1 MIFLSVTAIIK
12 LNCYI
17 QLYSPSGKTLRSCLL
32 QIKLKNLSKYYPE
45 GGLQHIILDA
55 VNITIKKGEVIALVG
70 PSGSGK
76 TTLLNLISGI
86 DEPDS
91 GEVLISDYI
100 SNSTDFQSIS
110 AMNDE
115 HKTLFRRHSIGFIF
129 QFFNLIPTLTV
140 LENIQFPLEL
150 CNKLDKNATKKI
162 TTLLQRLSIEH
173 KQHQYPECLS
183 GGEQQRVAIARAIIH
198 QPQILLAD
206 EPTGNLDDETGQ
218 RVMNILLALTKEY
231 RMTMLIVTHSQD
243 VAGRADRILSLKNGH
258 LVEKSS

>member
-1 MIFLSVTAIIK
+1 
-12 LNCYI
+12 
-17 QLYSPSGKTLRSCLL
+17 L
-32 QIKLKNLSKYYPE
+32 QIKLKNISKNYLE
-45 GGLQHIILDA
+45 AGQQHIILDGIN
-55 VNITIKKGEVIALVG
+55 VMIDKGEVIALVG
-70 PSGSGK
+70 SSGSGK

-91 GEVLISDYI
+91 GEVLIYD
-100 SNSTDFQSIS
+100 NNDLLNIS

-115 HKTLFRRHSIGFIF
+115 QKTLYRRHSIGFIF

-150 CNKLDKNATKKI
+150 CNKLDKDATKKI
-162 TTLLQRLSIEH
+162 TTLLQKLSIEN

-198 QPQILLAD
+198 QPKILLAD

-218 RVMNILLALTKEY
+218 RVMNVLLELTKEY
-231 RMTMLIVTHSQD
+231 QMTMLIVTHSQD
-243 VAGRADRILSLKNGH
+243 VACRADRILSIKNGH
-258 LVEKSS
+258 LLEKSS

>member
-1 MIFLSVTAIIK
+1 MT
-12 LNCYI
+12 
-17 QLYSPSGKTLRSCLL
+17 PL
-32 QIKLKNLSKYYPE
+32 QIKLKNLSKNYLE
-45 GGLQHIILDA
+45 GGQQHIILDDIN
-55 VNITIKKGEVIALVG
+55 VTFDEGEVIALVG

-91 GEVLISDYI
+91 GEVFVSGH
-100 SNSTDFQSIS
+100 NDFLSIS

-115 HKTLFRRHSIGFIF
+115 QKTLFRRHSIGFIF

-150 CNKLDKNATKKI
+150 CDKFDSSSANKISD
-162 TTLLQRLSIEH
+162 LLQRLSIEN
-173 KQHQYPECLS
+173 KQHQYPEYLS

-206 EPTGNLDDETGQ
+206 EPTGNLDHETGRQ
-218 RVMNILLALTKEY
+218 VINVLLELAKEY
-231 RMTMLIVTHSQD
+231 QMTMLIVTHSQD
-243 VAGRADRILSLKNGH
+243 VASRADRILSLKSGH
-258 LVEKSS
+258 LVEKTSCGKGISKNAAQKK

>member
-1 MIFLSVTAIIK
+1 M
-12 LNCYI
+12 
-17 QLYSPSGKTLRSCLL
+17 
-32 QIKLKNLSKYYPE
+32 QIKLKNISKNYLE
-45 GGLQHIILDA
+45 GGQQHIILD
-55 VNITIKKGEVIALVG
+55 NINVMIDKGEVIALVG

-91 GEVLISDYI
+91 GEVLIYDNNASL
-100 SNSTDFQSIS
+100 SNNGLSIS

-115 HKTLFRRHSIGFIF
+115 QKTLFRRHSIGFIF

-150 CNKLDKNATKKI
+150 CDKLDKTAAGKI
-162 TTLLQRLSIEH
+162 SNLLQRLSIEN

-218 RVMNILLALTKEY
+218 QVMNVLLELTKEY
-231 RMTMLIVTHSQD
+231 QMTMLIVTHSQD
-243 VAGRADRILSLKNGH
+243 VASRADRILSLKNGH
-258 LVEKSS
+258 LVEKAS

>member
-1 MIFLSVTAIIK
+1 
-12 LNCYI
+12 
-17 QLYSPSGKTLRSCLL
+17 L
-32 QIKLKNLSKYYPE
+32 QIKLKNISKNYLE
-45 GGLQHIILDA
+45 AGQQHIILDGIN
-55 VNITIKKGEVIALVG
+55 VMIDKGEVIALVG
-70 PSGSGK
+70 SSGSGK

-91 GEVLISDYI
+91 GEVLIYD
-100 SNSTDFQSIS
+100 NNDLLNIS

-115 HKTLFRRHSIGFIF
+115 QKTLYRRHSIGFIF

-162 TTLLQRLSIEH
+162 TTLLQKLSIEN

-206 EPTGNLDDETGQ
+206 EPTGNLDQETGQ
-218 RVMNILLALTKEY
+218 RVMNVLLELTKEY
-231 RMTMLIVTHSQD
+231 QMTMLIVTHSQD
-243 VAGRADRILSLKNGH
+243 VACRADRILSIKNGH
-258 LVEKSS
+258 LLEKSS

>member
-1 MIFLSVTAIIK
+1 
-12 LNCYI
+12 
-17 QLYSPSGKTLRSCLL
+17 L
-32 QIKLKNLSKYYPE
+32 QIKLKNISKNYLE
-45 GGLQHIILDA
+45 GGQQHIILDDIN
-55 VNITIKKGEVIALVG
+55 VMIDKGEVIALVG

-91 GEVLISDYI
+91 GEVLMYDNNSSL
-100 SNSTDFQSIS
+100 SNNSLSIS
-110 AMNDE
+110 TMNDE
-115 HKTLFRRHSIGFIF
+115 QKTLFRRHSIGFIF

-150 CNKLDKNATKKI
+150 CNKLDKTAAEKI
-162 TTLLQRLSIEH
+162 STLLQRLSIEN

-218 RVMNILLALTKEY
+218 QVMNVLLELAKEY
-231 RMTMLIVTHSQD
+231 QMTILIVTHSQD
-243 VAGRADRILSLKNGH
+243 VASRADRILSLKNGH
-258 LVEKSS
+258 LVEKAS

>member
-1 MIFLSVTAIIK
+1 M
-12 LNCYI
+12 
-17 QLYSPSGKTLRSCLL
+17 
-32 QIKLKNLSKYYPE
+32 QIKLRNISKNYLE
-45 GGLQHIILDA
+45 AEQQHIILDGIN
-55 VNITIKKGEVIALVG
+55 VMIDKGEVIALVG

-86 DEPDS
+86 DEADS
-91 GEVLISDYI
+91 GEVLIYD
-100 SNSTDFQSIS
+100 NNDWLNIS

-115 HKTLFRRHSIGFIF
+115 QKTLYRRHSIGFIF

-258 LVEKSS
+258 LLEKSS

>member
-1 MIFLSVTAIIK
+1 M
-12 LNCYI
+12 
-17 QLYSPSGKTLRSCLL
+17 
-32 QIKLKNLSKYYPE
+32 QIKLKNISKNYIE
-45 GGLQHIILDA
+45 AGHQHIILDGIN
-55 VNITIKKGEVIALVG
+55 VMIDKGEVIALVG

-91 GEVLISDYI
+91 GEVLIYD
-100 SNSTDFQSIS
+100 NNDLLNIS

-115 HKTLFRRHSIGFIF
+115 QKTLYRRHSIGFIF

-231 RMTMLIVTHSQD
+231 RMTMLIVTHSQE

>member
-1 MIFLSVTAIIK
+1 M
-12 LNCYI
+12 
-17 QLYSPSGKTLRSCLL
+17 
-32 QIKLKNLSKYYPE
+32 QIKLKNISKNYLE
-45 GGLQHIILDA
+45 GGQQHIILDDIN
-55 VNITIKKGEVIALVG
+55 VMIDKGEVIALVG

-91 GEVLISDYI
+91 GEVLIDD
-100 SNSTDFQSIS
+100 NNDLLSIN

-115 HKTLFRRHSIGFIF
+115 QKTLFRRHSIGFIF

-150 CNKLDKNATKKI
+150 CNKLDKSSASMI
-162 TTLLQRLSIEH
+162 SRLLQRLSIEN
-173 KQHQYPECLS
+173 KQHQYPEYLS

-198 QPQILLAD
+198 QPKILLAD

-218 RVMNILLALTKEY
+218 LVMDVLLELTREY
-231 RMTMLIVTHSQD
+231 QMTMLIVTHNQD
-243 VAGRADRILSLKNGH
+243 VARRADRILSLKNGH

>member
-1 MIFLSVTAIIK
+1 MQIK
-12 LNCYI
+12 LNNI
-17 QLYSPSGKTLRSCLL
+17 S
-32 QIKLKNLSKYYPE
+32 KNYLE
-45 GGLQHIILDA
+45 GGQQHIILDDIN
-55 VNITIKKGEVIALVG
+55 VMIDKGEVIALVG

-91 GEVLISDYI
+91 GEVLMYDNNSSL
-100 SNSTDFQSIS
+100 SNNSLSIS
-110 AMNDE
+110 TMNDE
-115 HKTLFRRHSIGFIF
+115 QKTLFRRHSIGFIF

-150 CNKLDKNATKKI
+150 CDKLDKTAAEKI
-162 TTLLQRLSIEH
+162 STLLQRLSIEN

-218 RVMNILLALTKEY
+218 QVMNVLLELAKEY
-231 RMTMLIVTHSQD
+231 QMTILIVTHSQD
-243 VAGRADRILSLKNGH
+243 VASRADRILSLKNGH
-258 LVEKSS
+258 LVEKAS

>member
-1 MIFLSVTAIIK
+1 M
-12 LNCYI
+12 
-17 QLYSPSGKTLRSCLL
+17 
-32 QIKLKNLSKYYPE
+32 QIKLKNISKNYLE
-45 GGLQHIILDA
+45 GGQQHIILDDIN
-55 VNITIKKGEVIALVG
+55 VMIDKGEVIALVG

-91 GEVLISDYI
+91 GEVLMYDNNSSL
-100 SNSTDFQSIS
+100 SNNSLSIS
-110 AMNDE
+110 TMNDE
-115 HKTLFRRHSIGFIF
+115 QKTLFRRHSIGFIF

-150 CNKLDKNATKKI
+150 CNKLDKTAAEKI
-162 TTLLQRLSIEH
+162 STLLQRLSIEN

-218 RVMNILLALTKEY
+218 QVMNVLLELAKEY
-231 RMTMLIVTHSQD
+231 QMTILIVTHSQD
-243 VAGRADRILSLKNGH
+243 VASRADRILSLKNGH
-258 LVEKSS
+258 LVEKAS

>member
-1 MIFLSVTAIIK
+1 M
-12 LNCYI
+12 
-17 QLYSPSGKTLRSCLL
+17 
-32 QIKLKNLSKYYPE
+32 QIKLRNISKNYLE
-45 GGLQHIILDA
+45 AEQQHIILDGIN
-55 VNITIKKGEVIALVG
+55 VMIDKGEVIALVG

-91 GEVLISDYI
+91 GEVLIYD
-100 SNSTDFQSIS
+100 NNDLLNIS

-115 HKTLFRRHSIGFIF
+115 QKTLYRRHSIGFIF

-231 RMTMLIVTHSQD
+231 RMMMLIVTHSQD

>member
-1 MIFLSVTAIIK
+1 M
-12 LNCYI
+12 
-17 QLYSPSGKTLRSCLL
+17 
-32 QIKLKNLSKYYPE
+32 QIKLINISKNYLE
-45 GGLQHIILDA
+45 GGQQHIILDDI
-55 VNITIKKGEVIALVG
+55 NIMIDKGEVIALVG

-91 GEVLISDYI
+91 GEVLIDD
-100 SNSTDFQSIS
+100 NNDLLSIN

-115 HKTLFRRHSIGFIF
+115 QKTLFRRHSIGFIF

-150 CNKLDKNATKKI
+150 CNKLDKASASMINR
-162 TTLLQRLSIEH
+162 LLQRLSIEN
-173 KQHQYPECLS
+173 KQHQYPEYLS

-198 QPQILLAD
+198 QPKILLAD

-218 RVMNILLALTKEY
+218 LVMDVLLELTREY
-231 RMTMLIVTHSQD
+231 QMTMLIVTHNQD
-243 VAGRADRILSLKNGH
+243 VARRADRILSLKNGH

>member
-1 MIFLSVTAIIK
+1 M
-12 LNCYI
+12 
-17 QLYSPSGKTLRSCLL
+17 
-32 QIKLKNLSKYYPE
+32 QIKLKNISKNYLQ
-45 GGLQHIILDA
+45 GGQQHIILDDIN
-55 VNITIKKGEVIALVG
+55 VTFDKGEVIALVG

-86 DEPDS
+86 DEPDA
-91 GEVLISDYI
+91 GEVLVYD
-100 SNSTDFQSIS
+100 NNDFVSLS

-115 HKTLFRRHSIGFIF
+115 QKTLFRRHSIGFIF

-150 CNKLDKNATKKI
+150 CAKLDSSAADKI
-162 TTLLQRLSIEH
+162 SDLLQRLSIEN

-206 EPTGNLDDETGQ
+206 EPTGNLDDETGKQ
-218 RVMNILLALTKEY
+218 VINILLELAKENQ
-231 RMTMLIVTHSQD
+231 MTMLIVTHSLD
-243 VAGRADRILSLKNGH
+243 IASRADRILSLKSGH
-258 LVEKSS
+258 LVEKVSLKNAT

>member
-1 MIFLSVTAIIK
+1 MQIK
-12 LNCYI
+12 LNNI
-17 QLYSPSGKTLRSCLL
+17 S
-32 QIKLKNLSKYYPE
+32 KNYLE
-45 GGLQHIILDA
+45 GGQQHIILDDID
-55 VNITIKKGEVIALVG
+55 VMIDKGEVIALVG

-91 GEVLISDYI
+91 GEVLMYDNNASLGN
-100 SNSTDFQSIS
+100 NSLSIS
-110 AMNDE
+110 TMNDE
-115 HKTLFRRHSIGFIF
+115 QKTLFRRHSIGFIF

-150 CNKLDKNATKKI
+150 CDKLDKTAAEKI
-162 TTLLQRLSIEH
+162 STLLQRLSIEN

-218 RVMNILLALTKEY
+218 QVMNILLELAKEY
-231 RMTMLIVTHSQD
+231 QMTMLIVTHSQD
-243 VAGRADRILSLKNGH
+243 VASRADRILSLKNGH
-258 LVEKSS
+258 LVEKAS

>member
-1 MIFLSVTAIIK
+1 M
-12 LNCYI
+12 
-17 QLYSPSGKTLRSCLL
+17 
-32 QIKLKNLSKYYPE
+32 QIKLKNISKNYLE
-45 GGLQHIILDA
+45 GGQQHIILD
-55 VNITIKKGEVIALVG
+55 NINVMIDKGEVIALVG

-76 TTLLNLISGI
+76 TTLLNLLSGI

-91 GEVLISDYI
+91 GEVLIYDNNASL
-100 SNSTDFQSIS
+100 SNDSLSIS

-115 HKTLFRRHSIGFIF
+115 QKTLFRRHSIGFIF

-150 CNKLDKNATKKI
+150 CDKLDKTAAGKI
-162 TTLLQRLSIEH
+162 SNLLQRLSIEN

-218 RVMNILLALTKEY
+218 QVMNVLLELTKEY
-231 RMTMLIVTHSQD
+231 QMTMLIVTHSQD
-243 VAGRADRILSLKNGH
+243 VASRADRILSLKNGH
-258 LVEKSS
+258 LVEKAS

>member
-1 MIFLSVTAIIK
+1 MT
-12 LNCYI
+12 
-17 QLYSPSGKTLRSCLL
+17 PL
-32 QIKLKNLSKYYPE
+32 QIKLKNISKNYLQ
-45 GGLQHIILDA
+45 GGQQHIILDDIN
-55 VNITIKKGEVIALVG
+55 VTFDKGEVIALVG

-86 DEPDS
+86 DEPDA
-91 GEVLISDYI
+91 GEVLVYD
-100 SNSTDFQSIS
+100 NNDFVSLS

-115 HKTLFRRHSIGFIF
+115 QKTLFRRHSIGFIF

-150 CNKLDKNATKKI
+150 CAQLDSSAADKI
-162 TTLLQRLSIEH
+162 SDLLQRLSIKN
-173 KQHQYPECLS
+173 KQHEYPECLS

-218 RVMNILLALTKEY
+218 QVINILLELAKENQ
-231 RMTMLIVTHSQD
+231 MTMLIVTHSLD
-243 VAGRADRILSLKNGH
+243 IASRADRILSLKSGH
-258 LVEKSS
+258 LVEKVSLKNAT

>member
-1 MIFLSVTAIIK
+1 M
-12 LNCYI
+12 
-17 QLYSPSGKTLRSCLL
+17 
-32 QIKLKNLSKYYPE
+32 QIKLRNISKNYLE
-45 GGLQHIILDA
+45 AEQQHIILDGIN
-55 VNITIKKGEVIALVG
+55 VMIDKGEVIALVG

-86 DEPDS
+86 DEADS
-91 GEVLISDYI
+91 GEVLIYD
-100 SNSTDFQSIS
+100 NNDWLNIS

-115 HKTLFRRHSIGFIF
+115 QKTLYRRHSIGFIF

-150 CNKLDKNATKKI
+150 CNKLDKNATKNI

-231 RMTMLIVTHSQD
+231 RMTMLIVTHSQE

>member
-1 MIFLSVTAIIK
+1 M
-12 LNCYI
+12 
-17 QLYSPSGKTLRSCLL
+17 
-32 QIKLKNLSKYYPE
+32 QIKLRNISKNYLE
-45 GGLQHIILDA
+45 AEQQHIILDGIN
-55 VNITIKKGEVIALVG
+55 VMIDKGEVIALVG

-91 GEVLISDYI
+91 GEVLIYD
-100 SNSTDFQSIS
+100 NNDLLNIS

-115 HKTLFRRHSIGFIF
+115 QKTLYRRHSIGFIF

>member
-1 MIFLSVTAIIK
+1 M
-12 LNCYI
+12 
-17 QLYSPSGKTLRSCLL
+17 
-32 QIKLKNLSKYYPE
+32 QIKLKNISKNYLE
-45 GGLQHIILDA
+45 AGQQHIILDGIN
-55 VNITIKKGEVIALVG
+55 VMIDKGEVIALVG
-70 PSGSGK
+70 SSGSGK

-91 GEVLISDYI
+91 GEVLIYD
-100 SNSTDFQSIS
+100 NNDLLNIS

-115 HKTLFRRHSIGFIF
+115 QKTLYRRHSIGFIF

-150 CNKLDKNATKKI
+150 CNKLDKDATKKI
-162 TTLLQRLSIEH
+162 TTLLQKLSIEN

-218 RVMNILLALTKEY
+218 RVMNVLLELTKEY
-231 RMTMLIVTHSQD
+231 QMTMLIVTHSQD
-243 VAGRADRILSLKNGH
+243 VACRADRILSIKNGH
-258 LVEKSS
+258 LLEKSS

>member
-1 MIFLSVTAIIK
+1 MT
-12 LNCYI
+12 
-17 QLYSPSGKTLRSCLL
+17 PL
-32 QIKLKNLSKYYPE
+32 QIKLKNISKNYLQ
-45 GGLQHIILDA
+45 GGQQHIILDDIN
-55 VNITIKKGEVIALVG
+55 VTFDKGEVIALVG

-86 DEPDS
+86 DEPDA
-91 GEVLISDYI
+91 GEVLVYD
-100 SNSTDFQSIS
+100 NNDFVSLS

-115 HKTLFRRHSIGFIF
+115 QKTLFRRHSIGFIF

-150 CNKLDKNATKKI
+150 CAKLDSSAADKI
-162 TTLLQRLSIEH
+162 SDLLQRLSIEN

-218 RVMNILLALTKEY
+218 QVINILLELAKEKQ
-231 RMTMLIVTHSQD
+231 MTMLIVTHSLD
-243 VAGRADRILSLKNGH
+243 IASRADRILSLKSGH
-258 LVEKSS
+258 LVEKVSLKNAT